1 MGLCLATIFTGSVC
15 NAVCTQ
21 YRYWGR
27 ERSLHSVLAMGSIPD
42 DASEEEL
49 VEPPGATRA
58 VEYILQ
64 QQNNYVYYDMIVG
77 NHGTRKTTSVRH
89 VAQQLDSVLHVNT
102 NSCDISDKTF
112 SQELAT
118 AFSWIISTRFWPHM
132 LLSYWGINDRKA
144 PCKSSIY
151 DLLAALEQ

>member
-1 MGLCLATIFTGSVC
+1 MGLGLATIFTGS
-15 NAVCTQ
+15 
-21 YRYWGR
+21 GR
-27 ERSLHSVLAMGSIPD
+27 ERSLHSVLAMGSISD
-42 DASEEEL
+42 DASAEDL

-77 NHGTRKTTSVRH
+77 NHRTRKTTSVLH
-89 VAQQLDSVLHVNT
+89 VAQQLDRVLHVNT

-118 AFSWIISTRFWPHM
+118 ALSWIISTRFWPHM
-132 LLSYWGINDRKA
+132 LLSYWGINFRKA
-144 PCKSSIY
+144 PYVYTSSPWAGP
-151 DLLAALEQ
+151 DVLLCFQGPVECFG